1 MTRRTRSGDLRRSY
15 HQDPLFWIA
24 MAGPA
29 GVAAGLLG
37 TGAVVIRG
45 HSPEIIPVLM
55 AGSLAIALL
64 LALGAILGGASTH
77 A

>member
-1 MTRRTRSGDLRRSY
+1 
-15 HQDPLFWIA
+15 